1 MASLVGRQIGDLQRQ
16 FGPGLRLPLPPDE
29 VSLVN
34 WEAGGLLKPSVVE
47 PIPIL
52 SSFDVRLV
60 RRKLG
65 APSASDLAQRSNRAS
80 TSLDREFPACRLH
93 KLC

>member
-1 MASLVGRQIGDLQRQ
+1 MPTLVGRQIGDLQRQ
-16 FGPGLRLPLPPDE
+16 FGPGLRLSLPPDE

-65 APSASDLAQRSNRAS
+65 APFASDLAQRSNCVS
-80 TSLDREFPACRLH
+80 TPLGRESPACWLH

>member
-1 MASLVGRQIGDLQRQ
+1 VLSGDVDDQTHPDAIRAPVTSQIRHIA
-16 FGPGLRLPLPPDE
+16 DE

-34 WEAGGLLKPSVVE
+34 LRAAGLLKPSVVK
-47 PIPIL
+47 PIL

-65 APSASDLAQRSNRAS
+65 APSASNLTQGNNLAS
-80 TSLDREFPACRLH
+80 TSSDRESLAWRLH